1 MSNNTANTSSTSE
14 AISKATSTGRKA
26 YRGEVLHFL
35 ADPTKVSE
43 EESYQY
49 FEDGLLVI
57 NHGLVE
63 AIGNAT
69 DLLASLPDE
78 VVITQY
84 DNGLIM
90 PGFIDTHVHYAQ
102 SEMVASYG
110 EQLLEWLENYTFP
123 EEKQFADME
132 HGKRVAEF
140 FLNQLLAAGTTTA
153 LVFGTVHK
161 ESVEAFFTIAQQ
173 KKLRMI
179 CG

>member
-35 ADPTKVSE
+35 ADPAKVSE

-63 AIGNAT
+63 AVGNAK
-69 DLLASLPDE
+69 DLLKTLPAD
-78 VVITQY
+78 VVVTQY

-102 SEMVASYG
+102 SEIC
-110 EQLLEWLENYTFP
+110 LLYTSDA
-123 EEKQFADME
+123 ADE
-132 HGKRVAEF
+132 
-140 FLNQLLAAGTTTA
+140 
-153 LVFGTVHK
+153 
-161 ESVEAFFTIAQQ
+161 
-173 KKLRMI
+173 
-179 CG
+179 